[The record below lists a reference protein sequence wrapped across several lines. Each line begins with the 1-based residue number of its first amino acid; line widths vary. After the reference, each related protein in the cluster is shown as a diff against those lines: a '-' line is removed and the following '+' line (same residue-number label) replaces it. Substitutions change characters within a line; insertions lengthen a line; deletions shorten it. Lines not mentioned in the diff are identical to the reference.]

1 MIKKILFLFLLF
13 SNLSFADKVIILENK
28 SLINLQKEI
37 NDFIQDKKVKNI
49 SIGVAEKEISE
60 KLIEFV
66 KNFKVKN
73 NYIACIVYE
82 EVEDEK

>member
-66 KNFKVKN
+66 KTFKVKN